1 MNGNQGSGSTGGA
14 KGKCQVCEST
24 TCGAVDSIPRFAV
37 ISDYFTSGGLLGLF
51 FFPFFF
57 SFQLFFWAFKWPMK
71 PWDLWQLART
81 ALPSLRLSKKFRQET
96 TESTAT
102 ETDPSSECI
111 NQERTHVNQQKICIR
126 DLLPLWPLSEGP
138 PPAASLADHVTL

>member
-57 SFQLFFWAFKWPMK
+57 LVS
-71 PWDLWQLART
+71 
-81 ALPSLRLSKKFRQET
+81 
-96 TESTAT
+96 
-102 ETDPSSECI
+102 I
-111 NQERTHVNQQKICIR
+111 V
-126 DLLPLWPLSEGP
+126 LLGVQVADEAVG
-138 PPAASLADHVTL
+138 SLATGAHSVAVITAVKQVSPRDN

>member
-1 MNGNQGSGSTGGA
+1 MEIKDRDQRGRQ
-14 KGKCQVCEST
+14 GKCQVCEST

-51 FFPFFF
+51 FFTFF

-71 PWDLWQLART
+71 PWDRGQLPLQRC
-81 ALPSLRLSKKFRQET
+81 RHYGCQSKKFCQET

-102 ETDPSSECI
+102 ENDPSSECI

-126 DLLPLWPLSEGP
+126 DFLPLCMGHCQTAPHRQHP
-138 PPAASLADHVTL
+138 FRIM